1 MRHKKLGSRP
11 RCTAT
16 PDCLSLAGMAP
27 LVDSTSRLTAAQLR
41 TGSDELVTRAIARAK
56 AGDRDALRF
65 LYVRHADDVYGYV
78 NSIVRDQHD
87 AEDITQSVFA
97 KLMTSIG
104 RYEQRD
110 VPFAAW
116 ILRVARNAALDH
128 LRAKRL
134 VPCAEVRGADEAH
147 DQVGHERSECLKA
160 ALEGLPDDQ
169 REVLVLRHIAGL
181 SPAEIAARLDKT
193 EGSIHGLHHRGRGAL
208 QAALLDL
215 GAAPVT
221 AA

>member
-1 MRHKKLGSRP
+1 
-11 RCTAT
+11 
-16 PDCLSLAGMAP
+16 MAISAQP
-27 LVDSTSRLTAAQLR
+27 HFVRTRGTDDGEALVA
-41 TGSDELVTRAIARAK
+41 RAVARAK

-78 NSIVRDQHD
+78 NSIVRDPHD

-134 VPCAEVRGADEAH
+134 IPCEEVRRADEGH
-147 DQVGHERSECLKA
+147 EQLGHERSQCLRA
-160 ALEGLPDDQ
+160 ALETLPGEQ
-169 REVLVLRHIAGL
+169 REVLILRHIAGL
-181 SPAEIAARLDKT
+181 SPAEIAERLEKS

-208 QAALLDL
+208 QAALRELD
-215 GAAPVT
+215 AAPVT